1 MSEWLKEM
9 DCKSIGSAYAGSNP
23 APPTTGPRAGK
34 YADVAQLVEHLHGK
48 EGVRGSSPLVG
59 FPVLMDD
66 VEIRGDTIRLGQLL
80 KLSGIAG
87 SGAEAK
93 ALLLE
98 HGVTVNG
105 EPEARRGRQLHRGDV
120 VAVGDETVRVA

>member
-1 MSEWLKEM
+1 
-9 DCKSIGSAYAGSNP
+9 
-23 APPTTGPRAGK
+23 
-34 YADVAQLVEHLHGK
+34 
-48 EGVRGSSPLVG
+48 
-59 FPVLMDD
+59 MDD

-98 HGVTVNG
+98 RGVTVNG
-105 EPEARRGRQLHRGDV
+105 EPEVRRGRQLHRGDV
-120 VAVGDETVRVA
+120 VVVGDETVRVA